1 MSEALSL
8 KHWRQMFKSY
18 FLIKPEWEEQTR
30 HCLEPLPKFLGWENQ
45 TDSWAIMLKL
55 VSILFISSCYPR
67 EYRSIYVLNIL
78 LHFHPNW
85 HRPLFINIAPNVFS
99 AFLHPYP
106 SLYSLL
112 IPLANT
118 QTIRLPYQHQI
129 FNITYPQTQYI
140 YSTFINQF
148 PELFY
153 NPFQIFQNFSSPCQ
167 IYNLHDW
174 SSIQSPTLLNK
185 LLSFTI
191 PCCICTYYFVI

>member
-55 VSILFISSCYPR
+55 VSILFVSSCYPR
-67 EYRSIYVLNIL
+67 EYRSIYVLNFL
-78 LHFHPNW
+78 MNFHSNW
-85 HRPLFINIAPNVFS
+85 HHPLFVHIGPTD
-99 AFLHPYP
+99 FLSFCIIIRHCVV
-106 SLYSLL
+106 LL
-112 IPLANT
+112 ISLANT

-140 YSTFINQF
+140 YSTVINQF
-148 PELFY
+148 PGLSF
-153 NPFQIFQNFSSPCQ
+153 NPVQNFSKFSISMSKSTIFMTGPQ
-167 IYNLHDW
+167 FNLRH
-174 SSIQSPTLLNK
+174 
-185 LLSFTI
+185 
-191 PCCICTYYFVI
+191 Y